1 MSLGRG
7 MHDLRRYALTMRTIS
22 LACSPDADDL
32 FMMRA
37 LLEGLIDTGDYRFA
51 ITTSPTDALNQ
62 LGSGGA
68 GPDVLALSIAHYPS
82 VADRYQLL
90 PHGGSMGEGYGPVV
104 VANEPMTLAELEG
117 IRIGVP
123 GLTTTAYT
131 TLRMMVDD
139 LKPVVTPIT
148 PYRLIFDALRDGTID
163 AGLIIHEGRLTYE
176 DLGLHKVVDQGEWWA
191 AQTGGLPLP
200 LGGNSI
206 ARHLGPEVIADVS
219 TLLRE
224 SIAHGLEH
232 LDEAVDWL
240 LARNGPLDT
249 PERVREYLWMYAN
262 QRTLEYGPEGRRGV
276 QVFLERA
283 ASEGLIG
290 RCEVDWA
297 P

>member
-1 MSLGRG
+1 
-7 MHDLRRYALTMRTIS
+7 MR
-22 LACSPDADDL
+22 ACGCSPRADAPW
-32 FMMRA
+32 RS
-37 LLEGLIDTGDYRFA
+37 ER
-51 ITTSPTDALNQ
+51 
-62 LGSGGA
+62 A
-68 GPDVLALSIAHYPS
+68 GPRHGADVLPS
-82 VADRYQLL
+82 
-90 PHGGSMGEGYGPVV
+90 
-104 VANEPMTLAELEG
+104 
-117 IRIGVP
+117 
-123 GLTTTAYT
+123 
-131 TLRMMVDD
+131 
-139 LKPVVTPIT
+139 
-148 PYRLIFDALRDGTID
+148 
-163 AGLIIHEGRLTYE
+163 
-176 DLGLHKVVDQGEWWA
+176 
-191 AQTGGLPLP
+191 